1 VHHDRYEPLPG
12 LLSLPRFLY
21 RKLGPRGRIVVKV
34 GSAMLAVAVTAAV
47 LVLAPRISASKH
59 ERAERERR
67 EAAVA
72 LAARQRQIIEEQRP
86 HRTRAAPA
94 ASRATLVAE
103 LEERIMADVRARV
116 GAGKLAGPAAKEVEC
131 EPIRHGQNTHG
142 SRVVY
147 DCLAVT
153 SRLPSIGDT
162 PRGAIGHPFRGVVQF
177 PIERLTWCKISGRT
191 IEDLPSRNLAAIP
204 RACSL

>member
-1 VHHDRYEPLPG
+1 VHDDRYEPLPG
-12 LLSLPRFLY
+12 LLSLPSFLY
-21 RKLGPRGRIVVKV
+21 RKLGPRGRIAVKV
-34 GSAMLAVAVTAAV
+34 GGGMLAVAVTAAV
-47 LVLAPRISASKH
+47 LVLAPRISESKR
-59 ERAERERR
+59 ERADRERR
-67 EAAVA
+67 EAAAA
-72 LAARQRQIIEEQRP
+72 LAERQRQIIEEQRP
-86 HRTRAAPA
+86 HTSRAAPG

-103 LEERIMADVRARV
+103 LEERIKADVHARV
-116 GAGKLAGPAAKEVEC
+116 SAGKLSAPAAKRVEC
-131 EPIRHGQNTHG
+131 EPVRHDQDPHG

-153 SRLPSIGDT
+153 SDLPSIGDT

>member
-1 VHHDRYEPLPG
+1 VHDDRYEPLPG
-12 LLSLPRFLY
+12 LLSLPSFLY
-21 RKLGPRGRIVVKV
+21 RKLGPRGRIAVKV
-34 GSAMLAVAVTAAV
+34 GGGVLAVAVSAAV
-47 LVLAPRISASKH
+47 LVLAPRISESRQ
-59 ERAERERR
+59 ERAETERR
-67 EAAVA
+67 DAAAA
-72 LAARQRQIIEEQRP
+72 LAARRRQIIEEQRP
-86 HRTRAAPA
+86 HRSRAAPA
-94 ASRATLVAE
+94 ASRDALVAE

-116 GAGKLAGPAAKEVEC
+116 GTGKLAGPAAKRVEC

-153 SRLPSIGDT
+153 SDLPSIGDT
-162 PRGAIGHPFRGVVQF
+162 PGGAIGHPFRGVVQF

-191 IEDLPSRNLAAIP
+191 IEDLPSRDLAAIP